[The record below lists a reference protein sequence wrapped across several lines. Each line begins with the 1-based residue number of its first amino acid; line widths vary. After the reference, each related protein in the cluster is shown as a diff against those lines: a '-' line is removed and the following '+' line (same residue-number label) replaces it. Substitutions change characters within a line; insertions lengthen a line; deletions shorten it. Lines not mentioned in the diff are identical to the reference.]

1 MALGSLEQNTSKLE
15 KLRSNLDKWLGLY
28 VGLMIII
35 GLLAGYYDMGWVHNH
50 INLLQIIEMASIYI
64 MIFPMMLMLNVKALG
79 NAFRNL
85 KVVTAVI
92 ILNFVYGPLMA
103 LFLGDL
109 FIGNPY
115 VRLGLF
121 IAWLVPCSSMSIGY
135 VGLMRADINSATAMV
150 ALSFILS
157 LVLIPVETSL
167 YIHSVL
173 ANELRGFA
181 LSSAAISH
189 VEMGLVMTII
199 EVLVIPLILAI
210 PTHEAMVRKMGQKKF
225 KKISPLFPSLTMLG
239 MLIIIFTIFFAHSG
253 VLITHI
259 KDVLGVFYS
268 AMVFGSVSLTI
279 FTVLF
284 KYVKLNRK
292 NETSYSSSMVTI
304 LTGIPKNEATAIAIS
319 TMALASLG
327 PQIAFLASM
336 APSLL
341 PAFQVVFIILFI
353 KLREKIIDYY
363 GARKELEI
371 IEEREVNVEKEIK
384 PMEVSSHE

>member
-1 MALGSLEQNTSKLE
+1 
-15 KLRSNLDKWLGLY
+15 
-28 VGLMIII
+28 
-35 GLLAGYYDMGWVHNH
+35 
-50 INLLQIIEMASIYI
+50 
-64 MIFPMMLMLNVKALG
+64 ML
-79 NAFRNL
+79 
-85 KVVTAVI
+85 
-92 ILNFVYGPLMA
+92 
-103 LFLGDL
+103 
-109 FIGNPY
+109 
-115 VRLGLF
+115 
-121 IAWLVPCSSMSIGY
+121 W
-135 VGLMRADINSATAMV
+135 
-150 ALSFILS
+150 
-157 LVLIPVETSL
+157 
-167 YIHSVL
+167 
-173 ANELRGFA
+173 GFA

-371 IEEREVNVEKEIK
+371 IEERKVNVEKEIK